1 MLKSLNIRNYVL
13 IDSLDIEFK
22 EGFSVMTGETG
33 AGKSIIIGA
42 MNLLL
47 GSRSDSRQIMQ
58 GKDKCTV
65 EGHFGTTGYELE
77 QFFKNNSLEFWPDDT
92 ILRREVTISGK
103 SRAFINDTPVNLSQ
117 LRELGSRLI
126 DIHSQHQSLALGTE
140 SFQIDTVDTIG
151 CNGSLRTA
159 YETCYDNWS
168 RLSAELKSLK
178 AMQESDMAD
187 RDYLSFQLE
196 GLESARLTEGEQEL
210 LEQESEILEH
220 AEEIKNELFRASGIL
235 DADAEGAISSV
246 RQAIQALNSVRR
258 NYPDAGEYADRLD
271 SCLIEIKDIE
281 ESLRDSMERISFDP
295 QRQEEVNNRLDLIYS
310 LLRKHRKDSVAQL
323 IQLTGEIRS
332 RLDRADSFED
342 EVKALESRTA
352 HARAEMEK
360 TADMLSES
368 RRKASK
374 TLVKDIEELLVP
386 LGIPNIRFGVDI
398 TPSNGYDRTGHDN
411 LRFMFSANKSQ
422 AMQELSA
429 VASGGEIARVMLSVK
444 SLIAGVRTL
453 PTVIFDE
460 IDTGVSGAVA
470 EKMAMLM
477 KQMSAGG
484 RQVLAIT
491 HLPQIAAMGAVHYKV
506 YKTDDIDATHTRI
519 SVLNDG
525 DKIREIAS
533 MMSGA
538 HLTQAA
544 LDNAQ
549 ALVEQWKTK

>member
-1 MLKSLNIRNYVL
+1 M
-13 IDSLDIEFK
+13 
-22 EGFSVMTGETG
+22 
-33 AGKSIIIGA
+33 
-42 MNLLL
+42 
-47 GSRSDSRQIMQ
+47 
-58 GKDKCTV
+58 
-65 EGHFGTTGYELE
+65 
-77 QFFKNNSLEFWPDDT
+77 
-92 ILRREVTISGK
+92 
-103 SRAFINDTPVNLSQ
+103 
-117 LRELGSRLI
+117 
-126 DIHSQHQSLALGTE
+126 
-140 SFQIDTVDTIG
+140 
-151 CNGSLRTA
+151 
-159 YETCYDNWS
+159 
-168 RLSAELKSLK
+168 
-178 AMQESDMAD
+178 
-187 RDYLSFQLE
+187 
-196 GLESARLTEGEQEL
+196 
-210 LEQESEILEH
+210 LEH
-220 AEEIKNELFRASGIL
+220 AEEIKQELFRASGIL

-271 SCLIEIKDIE
+271 SCLIELKDIE

-323 IQLTGEIRS
+323 IQLTAEIRS
-332 RLDRADSFED
+332 RLDRTDSFEE
-342 EVKALESRTA
+342 EVKALGSRTA

-360 TADMLSES
+360 TADRLSES

-398 TPSNGYDRTGHDN
+398 TPSDGYDRTGHDN

-422 AMQELSA
+422 PMQELSA

-491 HLPQIAAMGAVHYKV
+491 HLPQIAAMGAAHYKV
-506 YKTDDIDATHTRI
+506 YKTDDDDATHTRI

-525 DKIREIAS
+525 DRIREIAS

-538 HLTQAA
+538 RLTQAA

>member
-1 MLKSLNIRNYVL
+1 MLKSLHIRNYVL
-13 IDSLDIEFK
+13 IDSLDIELR
-22 EGFSVMTGETG
+22 EGFSVITGETG

-42 MNLLL
+42 LNLLL
-47 GSRSDSRQIMQ
+47 GSRADSRQIMQ
-58 GKDKCTV
+58 GEERCTV
-65 EGHFGTTGYELE
+65 EGHFTTAGYGLE
-77 QFFKNNSLEFWPDDT
+77 VFFDENSLDYWPDDT
-92 ILRREVTISGK
+92 ILRREVTASGK

-117 LRELGSRLI
+117 LRELGNRLI

-151 CNGSLRTA
+151 FNDSLKKA
-159 YETCYDNWS
+159 YGTCYDNWS
-168 RLSAELKSLK
+168 RFSAELESLK
-178 AMQESDMAD
+178 AMHEADEAD

-196 GLESARLTEGEQEL
+196 GLENARLTEGEQEQ
-210 LEQESEILEH
+210 LEQESEMLEH
-220 AEEIKNELFRASGIL
+220 AEEIKQELFRASGIL
-235 DADAEGAISSV
+235 DADTEGAINSV
-246 RQAIQALNSVRR
+246 RQAMQALNSVRR
-258 NYPDAGEYADRLD
+258 NYPDAGEYADRLN
-271 SCLIEIKDIE
+271 SCLIELKDIE
-281 ESLRDSMERISFDP
+281 ESLRDSMERVNFDP
-295 QRQEEVNNRLDLIYS
+295 QRQEVVNNRLDLIYS
-310 LLRKHRKDSVAQL
+310 LLKKHRKDSVAQL
-323 IQLTGEIRS
+323 IQLAQDIRS
-332 RLDRADSFED
+332 RLDRADTFQE

-360 TADMLSES
+360 AADRLSQS
-368 RRKASK
+368 RRKASEA
-374 TLVKDIEELLVP
+374 LVRNIEELLVP

-398 TPSNGYDRTGHDN
+398 TPSDSYDRTGHDN

-422 AMQELSA
+422 PMQELSA

-477 KQMSAGG
+477 KQMSAGD

-491 HLPQIAAMGAVHYKV
+491 HLPQIAAMGATHYKV
-506 YKTDDIDATHTRI
+506 YKTDDNNATHTRI
-519 SVLNDG
+519 SVLNDTER
-525 DKIREIAS
+525 IREIAS

-544 LDNAQ
+544 LNNAQ

>member
-1 MLKSLNIRNYVL
+1 MLKSLHIRNYVL
-13 IDSLDIEFK
+13 IDSLDIEFR

-42 MNLLL
+42 LNLLL
-47 GSRSDSRQIMQ
+47 GSRADSRQIMQ
-58 GKDKCTV
+58 GEDRCTV
-65 EGHFGTTGYELE
+65 EGHFTTTGYGLE
-77 QFFKNNSLEFWPDDT
+77 EFFNENSLDCWPDDT
-92 ILRREVTISGK
+92 ILRREVTTSGK

-117 LRELGSRLI
+117 LRELGSHLI

-151 CNGSLRTA
+151 FNDSLKKA
-159 YETCYDNWS
+159 YGTCYDNWS
-168 RLSAELKSLK
+168 RFSAELESLK
-178 AMQESDMAD
+178 AMHEADEAD

-196 GLESARLTEGEQEL
+196 GLENARLTEGEQEQ
-210 LEQESEILEH
+210 LEQESEMLEH
-220 AEEIKNELFRASGIL
+220 AEEIKQELFRASGIL
-235 DADAEGAISSV
+235 DADTEGAINSV
-246 RQAIQALNSVRR
+246 RQAMQALNSVRR
-258 NYPDAGEYADRLD
+258 NYPDAGEYADRLN
-271 SCLIEIKDIE
+271 SCLIELKDIE
-281 ESLRDSMERISFDP
+281 ESLRDSMERVNFDP
-295 QRQEEVNNRLDLIYS
+295 QRQEVVNNRLDLIYS
-310 LLRKHRKDSVAQL
+310 LLKKHRKDSVAQL
-323 IQLTGEIRS
+323 IQLAQDIRS
-332 RLDRADSFED
+332 RLDRADTFQE

-360 TADMLSES
+360 AADRLSQS
-368 RRKASK
+368 RRKASEA
-374 TLVKDIEELLVP
+374 LVRNIEELLVP

-398 TPSNGYDRTGHDN
+398 TPSDSYDRTGHDN

-422 AMQELSA
+422 PMQELSA

-477 KQMSAGG
+477 KQMSAGD

-491 HLPQIAAMGAVHYKV
+491 HLPQIAAMGATHYKV
-506 YKTDDIDATHTRI
+506 YKTDDNNATHTRI
-519 SVLNDG
+519 SVLNDTER
-525 DKIREIAS
+525 IREIAS

-538 HLTQAA
+538 RLTQAA
-544 LDNAQ
+544 LNNAQ